1 MRVGINAYELGSQHG
16 GDETYLR
23 NLIRSLVVVDP
34 RGDYSLLLGE
44 PLADAALPGA
54 THMRRLVI
62 HPKNPLVRIPPW
74 RTSGPALVEA
84 RVPIGM
90 ASLALVRE
98 RIDVVHALLAAPM
111 LFGARLV
118 LTLHDI
124 TFERYPQFFTPDVA
138 TKLRIRVPLTVR
150 RAAAIFTISEYS
162 KRDIVRR
169 YCVPSEKVTVTPLA
183 ADPMYRPMRDEER
196 DTGRLAEIRAKY
208 GTGERFILSVGN
220 LQPRK
225 NLRTLIEA
233 YVKLRQADATR
244 HKLVL
249 VGREAWLH
257 DDIFA
262 AARASGYADELVFT
276 GYVPDADLVALY
288 NAADVFVYPS
298 LFEGFGLPPLEAMAC
313 GTPTVTGNTSALP
326 ETVGE
331 AALMVDPRDAE
342 ALAGALARVLG
353 DAELRAELAGRG
365 IARAAAFSWE
375 RTARIILDTYR
386 RAAQPERW

>member
-1 MRVGINAYELGSQHG
+1 MRVGIDARSLGRRTG
-16 GDETYLR
+16 GIETYVR
-23 NLIRSLVVVDP
+23 NVASALTTVDLDGDYALLVDQQLTQGVITGVERMRQVVVQP
-34 RGDYSLLLGE
+34 LL
-44 PLADAALPGA
+44 PV
-54 THMRRLVI
+54 M
-62 HPKNPLVRIPPW
+62 RIPFWHHGLTLVPW
-74 RTSGPALVEA
+74 QPPTAAEA
-84 RVPIGM
+84 R
-90 ASLALVRE
+90 ALMRE
-98 RIDVVHALLAAPM
+98 RIDVVHVQQTAP
-111 LFGARLV
+111 LFCPARIV
-118 LTLHDI
+118 VSLHDI
-124 TFERYPQFFTPDVA
+124 VFERYPHLFPPDSIV
-138 TKLRIRVPLTVR
+138 KLQVTVPLTVR
-150 RAAAIFTISEYS
+150 RAAAILTLSEYS

-169 YCVPSEKVTVTPLA
+169 YCVPSEKVTVAPCA

>member
-1 MRVGINAYELGSQHG
+1 MRVGIDALALDSHAG
-16 GDETYLR
+16 GDTTYIR
-23 NLIRSLVVVDP
+23 NVIRGLAAVDP
-34 RGDYSLLLGE
+34 NSDYTLFSTSAPSERILVGIE
-44 PLADAALPGA
+44 
-54 THMRRLVI
+54 HMRRVAVWC
-62 HPKNPLVRIPPW
+62 P
-74 RTSGPALVEA
+74 
-84 RVPIGM
+84 
-90 ASLALVRE
+90 SLALYTPVSLPIAFLRKG
-98 RIDVVHALLAAPM
+98 IDVAHVQYVASPLCPAQ
-111 LFGARLV
+111 V
-118 LTLHDI
+118 VVSVHDI
-124 TFERYPQFFTPDVA
+124 AYEHYPHFFTPTTV
-138 TKLRIRVPLTVR
+138 TKFRMLVPLTVR
-150 RAAAIFTISEYS
+150 RAAAILTLSEYS

-169 YCVPSEKVTVTPLA
+169 YCVPSEKVTVAPCA